1 MINSQS
7 KAEGTGARV
16 GLVLSR
22 KTGQNIW
29 IGANAD
35 ATDEEII
42 AVMRGPGVFIKLVE
56 ITSMGR
62 RFHNAPVYPDHKS
75 PAPEV
80 AHEDTSGMV
89 AIHDGSKGSAKLG
102 INAPKAICILR
113 EEIIPGNVPEIARA
127 YGG

>member
-7 KAEGTGARV
+7 KAEGAGARV

-29 IGANAD
+29 IGANES
-35 ATDEEII
+35 ATDEEIL

-62 RFHNAPVYPDHKS
+62 RFHNAPVYSDGKAPL
-75 PAPEV
+75 PEV
-80 AHEDTSGMV
+80 TGEDTSGMV
-89 AIHDGSKGSAKLG
+89 AIHDGSKGSAKIG
-102 INAPKAICILR
+102 INAPDAICILR
-113 EEIIPGNVPEIARA
+113 EEIIPGKVPEIARA

>member
-7 KAEGTGARV
+7 KTEGVAARV

-22 KTGQNIW
+22 KPGQNIW
-29 IGANAD
+29 IGANKD
-35 ATDEEII
+35 ATDAEII
-42 AVMRGPGVFIKLVE
+42 AAMRGPGIFVKLVE

-62 RFHNAPVYPDHKS
+62 RYHNAPVDGQ
-75 PAPEV
+75 APLAENG
-80 AHEDTSGMV
+80 EDTAVMI
-89 AIHDGSKGSAKLG
+89 AIHDGTKGSAKIG
-102 INAPKAICILR
+102 INAPDAICILR